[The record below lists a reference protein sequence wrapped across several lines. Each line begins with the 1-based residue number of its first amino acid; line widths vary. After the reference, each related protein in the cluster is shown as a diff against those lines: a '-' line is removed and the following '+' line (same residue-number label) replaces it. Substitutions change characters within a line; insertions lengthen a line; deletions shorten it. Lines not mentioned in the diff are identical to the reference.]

1 MSRSRTPA
9 SKESLALLLSCKP
22 LVPSA
27 PIFSLSNRSPPHE
40 SHLTPHLR
48 AGLPTLLLPAP
59 ALFLQQAHSDSFPQR
74 TGRSSTPL
82 PAEDSRPVLPP
93 DSALS
98 GRSDRRLPSR
108 GAGPLLT
115 SQTSAPETEPE
126 RYTGTG
132 NLPVALRPAVA
143 TATAA
148 ATLRSPQHVTREGGA
163 AAAQPR

>member
-1 MSRSRTPA
+1 MSRRRPA
-9 SKESLALLLSCKP
+9 SKESLALLRCKP
-22 LVPSA
+22 LVPGA
-27 PIFSLSNRSPPHE
+27 PTFSIPSRRPPHE
-40 SHLTPHLR
+40 SHLTPHLG
-48 AGLPTLLLPAP
+48 AGLLTQLLPAP

-74 TGRSSTPL
+74 TGRSSSPL
-82 PAEDSRPVLPP
+82 PAEDSRPVLLP